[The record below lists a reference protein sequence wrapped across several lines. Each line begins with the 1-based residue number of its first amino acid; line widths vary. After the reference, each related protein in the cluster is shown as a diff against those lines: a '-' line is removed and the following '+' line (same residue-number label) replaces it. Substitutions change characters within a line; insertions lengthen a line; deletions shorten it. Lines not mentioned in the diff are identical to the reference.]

1 MKLAMVGG
9 LVGAG
14 LVVFVVA
21 GDFPSGEAQA
31 QRLGEPR
38 FAERAGVQDASQT
51 ADLIT
56 LSTAAADEQGKSV
69 QLVTVID
76 PKSRVMAVYHVR
88 TEKGE
93 IELKNVRK
101 IDWDLQM
108 EEFNATSPLP
118 REVRSQVA
126 PNIRK

>member
-1 MKLAMVGG
+1 MKLAMVGA
-9 LVGAG
+9 LIGAG
-14 LVVFVVA
+14 LVVFVI
-21 GDFPSGEAQA
+21 GGTLPSGEAQA
-31 QRLGEPR
+31 QRFR
-38 FAERAGVQDASQT
+38 DQRADVPEISQT

-69 QLVTVID
+69 QQVTIID
-76 PKSRVMAVYHVR
+76 TKARVMAVYHVR
-88 TEKGE
+88 TDKGE

-101 IDWDLQM
+101 FDWDLQM

-126 PNIRK
+126 PNYRK

>member
-1 MKLAMVGG
+1 MVGA

-14 LVVFVVA
+14 LVVFVTA
-21 GDFPSGEAQA
+21 GVFPSGEAQA
-31 QRLGEPR
+31 ERFGEPR
-38 FAERAGVQDASQT
+38 FAEQRAGAQDAGQT

-56 LSTAAADEQGKSV
+56 LSTPAADELGKSV